1 VTATLET
8 IQPAGDPF
16 DDVRELFCSGC
27 GYGIVARSD
36 PPECPMC
43 RGWAWSDHPSAAR
56 WN

>member
-1 VTATLET
+1 MTATLET